1 MRYLLYPIAF
11 LILYTSISQYP
22 KYQIESQDNI
32 PQYLQEVF
40 AVAIAEFNA
49 IGFQQCGYLEVTSI
63 VKNEPPTLEIFLY
76 NYLHNTYITLGIRYS
91 AEAHH
96 LFKIEFYTFFDDES
110 LLLTTNSKADGI
122 LDETPSL
129 IIRDAYMTDIPT
141 QWYLHQHALKKLA
154 TCKQISHVPPEKFAK
169 VLQMHGKNYIDFLV
183 RTKKLRLMTTENSF
197 KFNINTAWY
206 LAKKITN
213 GVIKTSQFQKQQQT
227 ANSKHANNSGIKIK
241 IPVELEVEI
250 FKRIEKQNQLIFGN
264 NVRALFLLCSFS
276 LFIISYIQIL
286 EAHSLVIFALA
297 IMLHEV
303 GHVIAMKLCGYRDTS
318 ILFLPFLGAVATAR
332 EKYDATLA
340 QSIFVL
346 LAGPLPGLI
355 LGICLGIT
363 SASFGNPFLIKEVA
377 GILISLNLINLMPI
391 YPLDGGK
398 IANLLIFS
406 KFAYSDILFRLLG
419 LFVLGCFAV
428 MQPILIVFV
437 ILNLLNLP
445 YSFRLA
451 KTSLQLKQFLNA
463 NSQTSSDNLLHHIF
477 EYVNQSADDKLLAN
491 GKNSLVKNLWL
502 RYNESQSQPIK
513 QFSLA
518 IVYCISVFGGL
529 IGGLL
534 ALSPSPAN
542 YKSRNEAH
550 RHVEDKLLINI
561 DTINIDTKEL

>member
-1 MRYLLYPIAF
+1 MRYLLYPITF
-11 LILYTSISQYP
+11 LILYRSISQYP
-22 KYQIESQDNI
+22 QYKIESQDNI

-49 IGFQQCGYLEVTSI
+49 IGFQQYGYLEVTSI
-63 VKNEPPTLEIFLY
+63 VKNETPTLEAFLY
-76 NYLHNTYITLGIRYS
+76 NYLHDTYITLGIRYS
-91 AEAHH
+91 AEVHH

-110 LLLTTNSKADGI
+110 LLLTTNSQADGI

-129 IIRDAYMTDIPT
+129 IIRDAYMTDIST
-141 QWYLHQHALKKLA
+141 QWYLHQNALKKLA
-154 TCKQISHVPPEKFAK
+154 NCKQISHVPPGKFTN
-169 VLQMHGKNYIDFLV
+169 VLQMHGRNYIDFLV
-183 RTKKLRLMTTENSF
+183 RTQKLRRMTTENSF

-213 GVIKTSQFQKQQQT
+213 GVIQTSQLQKKQPKLT
-227 ANSKHANNSGIKIK
+227 TKFANNSGIKIK

-250 FKRIEKQNQLIFGN
+250 FKRIEKQNQLIFDN
-264 NVRALFLLCSFS
+264 NIRALFLLFSFS

-297 IMLHEV
+297 IMLHEA
-303 GHVIAMKLCGYRDTS
+303 GHVMAMKLCGYRDTS

-355 LGICLGIT
+355 LGIYLGIT
-363 SASFGNPFLIKEVA
+363 SASFSNPVLIKEIA
-377 GILISLNLINLMPI
+377 RILISLNLINLMPI

-398 IANLLIFS
+398 IVNLLIFS

-419 LFVLGCFAV
+419 LFILGCCAV
-428 MQPILIVFV
+428 MQPVLIVFV

-451 KTSLQLKQFLNA
+451 KTSLKLKRFLNT
-463 NSQTSSDNLLHHIF
+463 NYQTSSDNVLYYIF
-477 EYVNQSADDKLLAN
+477 EYVNKFADEKLLAN

-513 QFSLA
+513 QFSLV

-534 ALSPSPAN
+534 AFSPSPAN

-550 RHVEDKLLINI
+550 RHLEDNLLVNKN
-561 DTINIDTKEL
+561 THTQEL